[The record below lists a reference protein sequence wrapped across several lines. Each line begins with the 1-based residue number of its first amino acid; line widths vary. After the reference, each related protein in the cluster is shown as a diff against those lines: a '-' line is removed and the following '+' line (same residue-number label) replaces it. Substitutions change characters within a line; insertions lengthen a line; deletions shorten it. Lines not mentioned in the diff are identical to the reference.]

1 MPRNSSTASGS
12 SGGGDGG
19 GGKSSAG
26 ARARGGSTTTTIHP
40 NEIQSVREL
49 NRLLESA
56 LRISNDDDD
65 EDIPSAEEAAQ
76 GGITT
81 SHLPKSSSKMALV
94 EQEEASWRIDT
105 ARRLSSVSF
114 FAPSICCD
122 IVLLVICSLYD
133 LVVDCI
139 CFLWKHTNTHTI
151 LLPPPPPPR

>member
-65 EDIPSAEEAAQ
+65 DEDIPSAEEAAQ

-81 SHLPKSSSKMALV
+81 SHLPMSSSKMALV

-114 FAPSICCD
+114 NFAQQQNSSICCD
-122 IVLLVICSLYD
+122 RVYYL
-133 LVVDCI
+133 
-139 CFLWKHTNTHTI
+139 
-151 LLPPPPPPR
+151 

>member
-12 SGGGDGG
+12 SGGDGG

-56 LRISNDDDD
+56 LRMGNDNDDD
-65 EDIPSAEEAAQ
+65 DIPSAEEAAQ

-114 FAPSICCD
+114 
-122 IVLLVICSLYD
+122 SL
-133 LVVDCI
+133 
-139 CFLWKHTNTHTI
+139 HSNNTHPYVVI
-151 LLPPPPPPR
+151 